1 MNCKGKMSFG
11 NYVFPVNPYMI
22 KISHNRTTAVQR
34 TPKGNDVVSDMGVN
48 CRIVSGEGELF
59 GDDCHEKFLYL
70 KSIFENGGTGVLY
83 IPSQKPMYAVF
94 KELEL
99 MAEDIE
105 GVIRYRFVFYESF
118 DKRLPTKYIRCIA
131 DGKKSLW
138 DIAFENG
145 CDIETLMETNP
156 DISRP
161 DMLVPAGKEVA
172 LC

>member
-1 MNCKGKMSFG
+1 
-11 NYVFPVNPYMI
+11 
-22 KISHNRTTAVQR
+22 
-34 TPKGNDVVSDMGVN
+34 
-48 CRIVSGEGELF
+48 
-59 GDDCHEKFLYL
+59 
-70 KSIFENGGTGVLY
+70 
-83 IPSQKPMYAVF
+83 MYAVF

-138 DIAFENG
+138 DIAYENG
-145 CDIETLMETNP
+145 GDIETLMETNP

-161 DMLVPAGKEVA
+161 DMPVPAGKEVA